1 MPHLVR
7 SSQGSVTT
15 HNSPHF
21 ENVCTTVRTY
31 SPNSTL
37 RISFTPDNCK
47 VCDPCLLY
55 KIDCGECVNCLD
67 KPKFG
72 GPGRRKKKCI
82 MKGCLVVEKYRKER
96 ANQKIN
102 RRKNQTVNEGALNWA
117 KCRTRYTCQRTRRLQ
132 NNVAKLCMF
141 TSELKI
147 FVSLPVNVLKW

>member
-21 ENVCTTVRTY
+21 ENVCTTVCTY
-31 SPNSTL
+31 LPNSTL
-37 RISFTPDNCK
+37 RISFTSDNCK

-82 MKGCLVVEKYRKER
+82 MKGCLVVEKYSKER
-96 ANQKIN
+96 ANQKRN
-102 RRKNQTVNEGALNWA
+102 HRKNKQSMKVHWIEKNAEPDKRVSVLLI
-117 KCRTRYTCQRTRRLQ
+117 CRTMLQRYVCLQ
-132 NNVAKLCMF
+132 VIWKYSSVC
-141 TSELKI
+141 
-147 FVSLPVNVLKW
+147 VLTF